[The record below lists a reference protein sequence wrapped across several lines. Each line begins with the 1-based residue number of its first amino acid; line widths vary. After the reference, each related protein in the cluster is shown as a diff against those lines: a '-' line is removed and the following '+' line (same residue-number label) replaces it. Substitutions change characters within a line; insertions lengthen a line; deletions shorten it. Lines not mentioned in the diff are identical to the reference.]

1 MFGMVSYT
9 IKKLMILVH
18 KLFDTPSYVG
28 IKT

>member
-1 MFGMVSYT
+1 MFGMVYNA
-9 IKKLMILVH
+9 IKFMILVQ